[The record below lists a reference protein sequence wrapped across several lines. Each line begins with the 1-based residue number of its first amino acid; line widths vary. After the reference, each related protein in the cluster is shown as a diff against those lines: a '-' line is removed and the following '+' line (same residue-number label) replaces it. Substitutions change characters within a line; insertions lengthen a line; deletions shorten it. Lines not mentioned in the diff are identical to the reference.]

1 MVDKNEYAVFVNIL
15 TDGEENDSKEYNS
28 TQISKMIEEAKNKKW
43 AVTFMGTTEASI
55 QKARS
60 LGVTVGN
67 TMTFADTRDGV
78 ALSMKKSLSAR
89 ANYYSAVTDRGIDN
103 LTLESLD
110 NTLVN
115 AKDDKL
121 NDVNKKQK

>member
-1 MVDKNEYAVFVNIL
+1 
-15 TDGEENDSKEYNS
+15 
-28 TQISKMIEEAKNKKW
+28 
-43 AVTFMGTTEASI
+43 MGTTEAST